1 MAKAGF
7 YVVSEN
13 EPGSV
18 KCFVCMKPLDGWER
32 EDDPL
37 YVKLSILL
45 SSFLKFD
52 FAVL

>member
-7 YVVSEN
+7 YVISES

-32 EDDPL
+32 DDDPL
-37 YVKLSILL
+37 YVKI
-45 SSFLKFD
+45 
-52 FAVL
+52 